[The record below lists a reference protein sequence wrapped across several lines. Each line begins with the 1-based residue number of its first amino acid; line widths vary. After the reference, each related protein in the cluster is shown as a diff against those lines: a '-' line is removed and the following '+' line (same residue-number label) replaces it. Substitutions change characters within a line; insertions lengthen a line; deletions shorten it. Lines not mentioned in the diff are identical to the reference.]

1 VKQVGLRELLQASIT
16 VALDIDAAGRLLV
29 ASNETG
35 TAQLSEVDEGRT
47 RVLTDLGEPVSGR
60 YLPGQRAVLLEMD
73 AGGDER
79 HQLYLLDIAEAA
91 GPASPSDPQ
100 RLRALTADRD
110 HVHHIA
116 GVSPEGQT
124 LAYTTNRR
132 NGVDF
137 DVWVRDLKTGDERP
151 LFERGGWCEGAG
163 FSPDGKWLATLRPGP
178 APMDTQL
185 LVIEVATGLVLD
197 PLQHGEPATASQP
210 VWLPDSSGGYMAS
223 NSGQEFDAIVHF
235 SVGDERWG
243 PVLSEDHDLACVA
256 SSNGSL
262 LAIIAN
268 VEGRSEVRMHA
279 GAGLAPLGR
288 AQLPEEGV
296 VRGPKLPDPVASRD
310 GSALYVS
317 FSSPRLPGDVFRVDR
332 LGTPVQRLTRSHGSE
347 LANGLPLPSWES
359 VTSFDGERVPVAF
372 YRPDRPMAGGW
383 PAVLVVHGGP
393 ESQSISEF
401 NPVIQGLVA
410 RGYAVAVPNVRGS
423 TGYGRRY
430 YSLDD
435 TIHRL
440 DSVADL
446 AAIHAWLPTMGVDPN
461 RVALWGGSY
470 GGYMVL
476 AGLAFQP
483 DLWACGIDI
492 VGISDLV
499 TFLENTSAYRRS
511 HREREYGSL
520 LRDREFLE
528 RASPLRQVE
537 AIKAPL
543 FVIHGGNDPRVPLGE
558 AKQIVASL
566 RSRDV
571 PCELHVYADEGHGLA
586 KLANRL
592 DAYPKAFQFLDR
604 YLRPD

>member
-1 VKQVGLRELLQASIT
+1 
-16 VALDIDAAGRLLV
+16 
-29 ASNETG
+29 
-35 TAQLSEVDEGRT
+35 
-47 RVLTDLGEPVSGR
+47 
-60 YLPGQRAVLLEMD
+60 
-73 AGGDER
+73 
-79 HQLYLLDIAEAA
+79 
-91 GPASPSDPQ
+91 
-100 RLRALTADRD
+100 
-110 HVHHIA
+110 
-116 GVSPEGQT
+116 
-124 LAYTTNRR
+124 
-132 NGVDF
+132 
-137 DVWVRDLKTGDERP
+137 
-151 LFERGGWCEGAG
+151 
-163 FSPDGKWLATLRPGP
+163 
-178 APMDTQL
+178 
-185 LVIEVATGLVLD
+185 
-197 PLQHGEPATASQP
+197 
-210 VWLPDSSGGYMAS
+210 
-223 NSGQEFDAIVHF
+223 
-235 SVGDERWG
+235 
-243 PVLSEDHDLACVA
+243 
-256 SSNGSL
+256 
-262 LAIIAN
+262 
-268 VEGRSEVRMHA
+268 
-279 GAGLAPLGR
+279 
-288 AQLPEEGV
+288 
-296 VRGPKLPDPVASRD
+296 
-310 GSALYVS
+310 
-317 FSSPRLPGDVFRVDR
+317 
-332 LGTPVQRLTRSHGSE
+332 
-347 LANGLPLPSWES
+347 
-359 VTSFDGERVPVAF
+359 
-372 YRPDRPMAGGW
+372 MAGGW

-446 AAIHAWLPTMGVDPN
+446 AAIHAWLPTMGVDPH

>member
-1 VKQVGLRELLQASIT
+1 VKPVGLRELLQASTT
-16 VALDIDAAGRLLV
+16 VALDVDATGRLLV

-35 TAQLSEVDEGRT
+35 TPQLSEVDHGRT
-47 RVLTDLGEPVSGR
+47 RALTNLHEPVSGR

-79 HQLYLLDIAEAA
+79 HQLYLLDI
-91 GPASPSDPQ
+91 GDDDVPVSPSEVG
-100 RLRALTADRD
+100 RLRALTTDPD
-110 HVHHIA
+110 HVHHIG
-116 GVSPEGQT
+116 GVTAEGAM

-137 DVWVRDLKTGDERP
+137 DVWIRDLQTGCERP
-151 LFERGGWCEGAG
+151 LFEEGGWCEGAG
-163 FSPDGKWLATLRPGP
+163 FSPDGKWLAALRPGP

-185 LVIEVATGLVLD
+185 LLLEVTSGRVLD
-197 PLQHGEPATASQP
+197 PLQHGEPATASRP
-210 VWLPDSSGGYMAS
+210 VWLPDSSGGYLAT
-223 NSGQEFDAIVHF
+223 NSGREFDAIVRF
-235 SVGDERWG
+235 SVDEEEWG
-243 PVLSEDHDLACVA
+243 PVSSEDHDLACVA
-256 SSNGSL
+256 SSDGSL
-262 LAIIAN
+262 LAVIAN
-268 VEGRSEVRMHA
+268 VEGRSDVRMHA

-288 AQLPEEGV
+288 AQLPEAGV
-296 VRGPKLPDPVASRD
+296 VWGPKLPDPVASHD
-310 GSALYVS
+310 GSALFVS

-332 LGTPVQRLTRSHGSE
+332 LGTPVQRLTRSRGSE
-347 LANGLPLPSWES
+347 LANLLPLPSWDR
-359 VTSFDGERVPVAF
+359 VTSFDGERIPVAF
-372 YRPDRPMAGGW
+372 YRPDRRVAGGW
-383 PAVLVVHGGP
+383 PAVVVVHGGP

-446 AAIHAWLPTMGVDPN
+446 AAIHAWLPTIGVDPD
-461 RVALWGGSY
+461 RIALWGGSY

-483 DLWACGIDI
+483 DLWACGVDI

-520 LRDREFLE
+520 VHDREFLE

-543 FVIHGGNDPRVPLGE
+543 FVIHGSNDPRVPLGE
-558 AKQIVASL
+558 AEQIAASL

-571 PCELHVYADEGHGLA
+571 PCELHVYTDEGHGLA

-604 YLRPD
+604 YLRPG